1 MLDWRDEGA
10 PPVKARRKRGFGA
23 AAIER
28 NLALALAADVSLD
41 FDPVG
46 VHCRIVIPAVH
57 LLDRPEN
64 ASAGRP

>member
-1 MLDWRDEGA
+1 
-10 PPVKARRKRGFGA
+10 
-23 AAIER
+23 
-28 NLALALAADVSLD
+28 LALALAADVSLD

>member
-1 MLDWRDEGA
+1 
-10 PPVKARRKRGFGA
+10 
-23 AAIER
+23 
-28 NLALALAADVSLD
+28 
-41 FDPVG
+41 VG